1 LIVYLDTS
9 AVIKLI
15 HVETGTDTAQQLWRS
30 ASTLCA
36 SAIVLPEVASVIRRV
51 SGARGSGQLHT
62 AWTARRRY
70 VSLISIDPSVIA
82 LAEELAGRHPL
93 SGADALHL
101 ASALTTNVGNL
112 VFATWDR
119 RLHQA
124 AHVEGLTVAPRDPN
138 AGEP

>member
-1 LIVYLDTS
+1 MIVYLDTS

-15 HVETGTDTAQQLWRS
+15 HVETGTDTAQRLWRS

-36 SAIVLPEVASVIRRV
+36 SSIVVPEVASVIRRV
-51 SGARGSGQLHT
+51 SGPSGPGQLQQ
-62 AWTARRRY
+62 AWTSRRRY
-70 VSLISIDPSVIA
+70 VSMISIDPSVIA
-82 LAEELAGRHPL
+82 LAEDLAGRHPL

-101 ASALTTNVGNL
+101 ASALTTNFGNL
-112 VFATWDR
+112 IFLTWDR

-124 AHVEGLTVAPRDPN
+124 AHAEGLTVAPRDPN